1 MLPDAGK
8 IEFSHACSSLGV
20 NLDAVKG
27 APPGTA
33 TFDKFLHDIET
44 LIGLS
49 IDLRITGLVLLCDND

>member
-33 TFDKFLHDIET
+33 TFDNFLQDIET
-44 LIGLS
+44 LIGLILTLTDQNS
-49 IDLRITGLVLLCDND
+49 